1 MHETEAQISRFCDK
15 IDSIT
20 SKLHQDINIISSD
33 LILHDREYTTP
44 SLSTNN
50 LTPQGT
56 GKQKTSRREI
66 VHRRNLILTLYSYWE
81 SIVKESSYQY
91 LKLIEHA
98 TSDASK
104 LCMPLLVLHK
114 WSRLK
119 SLGYIST
126 SNVARMKVQSCLI
139 EDPTEVTRPKLSRD
153 AVRPQSNLNAKRFID
168 ICQWLDISTM
178 SFSVNTHTKF
188 PNSEPIQ
195 NEVDYTYSG
204 DSLIQAIDKFV
215 GHRNELAHS
224 AICMPPNI
232 QICVFYYDFIPKIIY
247 TFTSQLQQKACD
259 RSWLADTRS

>member
-1 MHETEAQISRFCDK
+1 MNDTEEQISSFCDK

-33 LILHDREYTTP
+33 LILHDREYTIP

-50 LTPQGT
+50 LPPQGT
-56 GKQKTSRREI
+56 RKQNTSRRDI

-81 SIVKESSYQY
+81 SIIKESSSQY
-91 LKLIEHA
+91 LKLIEGA

-104 LCMPLLVLHK
+104 LCTPLLVLHK

-119 SLGYIST
+119 SLGYINT

-139 EDPTEVTRPKLSRD
+139 EDPTEVARPKLSR
-153 AVRPQSNLNAKRFID
+153 AAIHPESNLTGERFID

-178 SFSVNTHTKF
+178 SFSVSTRTKF

-195 NEVDYTYSG
+195 SEVDYKYSG
-204 DSLIQAIDKFV
+204 DSLIQVIDKFV

-224 AICMPPNI
+224 AISSPPNI
-232 QICVFYYDFIPKIIY
+232 QICEFYYDFIPKIIY
-247 TFTSQLQQKACD
+247 AFTSQLQQKACD